1 MQKIKMIAG
10 SISGKKTPAT
20 LNIAGE
26 KYIFKRNGVLN
37 AITFT

>member
-1 MQKIKMIAG
+1 MQKIKMIER